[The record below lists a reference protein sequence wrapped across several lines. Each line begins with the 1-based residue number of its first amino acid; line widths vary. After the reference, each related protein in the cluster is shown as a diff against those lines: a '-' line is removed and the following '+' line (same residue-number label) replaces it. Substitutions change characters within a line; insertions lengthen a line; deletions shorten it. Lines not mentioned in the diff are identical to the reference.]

1 MTQYSVEELIHK
13 ADLAIRPYALYLN
26 PDDLANLL
34 PFQPD
39 LSNRVLI
46 VQSEL
51 VEKGKAYLIDRK
63 QLEFETYEIGNRPH
77 I

>member
-1 MTQYSVEELIHK
+1 MTQYSVEELKYHIHK
-13 ADLAIRPYALYLN
+13 MDLAIRPYALYLN
-26 PDDLANLL
+26 PDDSVNLL
-34 PFQPD
+34 SFQPD

-63 QLEFETYEIGNRPH
+63 QLEFETYL
-77 I
+77 

>member
-1 MTQYSVEELIHK
+1 MTQYSEEEFKYCIHK
-13 ADLAIRPYALYLN
+13 MDLAIRPYALYIN
-26 PDDLANLL
+26 PDDSVNLL
-34 PFQPD
+34 SFQPD

-63 QLEFETYEIGNRPH
+63 QLEFEI
-77 I
+77 

>member
-1 MTQYSVEELIHK
+1 MTQYSVEELKYQIHK
-13 ADLAIRPYALYLN
+13 MDLAIRPYALYLN
-26 PDDLANLL
+26 PDDSVNLL
-34 PFQPD
+34 SFQPD

-63 QLEFETYEIGNRPH
+63 QLEFETYL
-77 I
+77 